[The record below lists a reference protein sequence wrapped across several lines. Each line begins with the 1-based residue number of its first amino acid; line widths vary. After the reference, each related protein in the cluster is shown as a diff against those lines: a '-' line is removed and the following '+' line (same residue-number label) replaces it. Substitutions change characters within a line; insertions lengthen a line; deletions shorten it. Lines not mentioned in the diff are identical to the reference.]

1 MKKWSIEKMS
11 DFWSLWEQYAGESFI
26 DYFVDDN
33 IHNMGIVIGYFCGK
47 FPKLG
52 NFILEVSNY
61 KIPWKYIQDG
71 YRVIYLGKYLP
82 SISELVEEFYEVE
95 NEDGVYNDENY
106 DKVIYAWCSL
116 IHDIDVYYSRFS
128 EWINKNETPDVIE
141 KLNKKW
147 SNETERS

>member
-33 IHNMGIVIGYFCGK
+33 IHNMGIVIEYFC
-47 FPKLG
+47 
-52 NFILEVSNY
+52 
-61 KIPWKYIQDG
+61 D
-71 YRVIYLGKYLP
+71 KYLP

-116 IHDIDVYYSRFS
+116 IHDVDVYYSRFS

-147 SNETERS
+147 SNETESDNC